1 MLKKLLIASAVLAA
15 SSTIAFAGTPYV
27 GVGLGVNDS
36 QTKISDSNSSVSKF
50 GARSA
55 LLNVFAGYGALVS
68 QNIYLGGEV
77 FFNGTSGQAKVTEDN
92 GDYSKLTTKNSYG
105 ISFIPGVMVTDH
117 TMAYLRAGVVRG
129 QFRAQALDET
139 LGYAAQT
146 NNLTGGQVGLGMQTS
161 LSQNVD
167 LRGEYV
173 YTGYHSYTIK
183 GTSTKVSPSTD
194 QFNLALLYKFE

>member
-36 QTKISDSNSSVSKF
+36 QTKISDSNSSVNKF
-50 GARSA
+50 GARGA

-77 FFNGTSGQAKVTEDN
+77 FFNGTSTQAKVTEDN
-92 GDYSKLTTKNSYG
+92 GDYAKLTTRSSYG
-105 ISFIPGVMVTDH
+105 VSFIPGVMLTDH
-117 TMAYLRAGVVRG
+117 TLAYLRAGVVRG
-129 QFRAQALDET
+129 QFRAQAQDET
-139 LGYAAQT
+139 LGYGAQT
-146 NNLTGGQVGLGMQTS
+146 KNVTGGQLGLGMQTS
-161 LSQNVD
+161 LAQNVD

-173 YTGYHSYTIK
+173 YTGYRSYTLK
-183 GTSTKVSPSTD
+183 TTNTKFSPSTD
-194 QFNLALLYKFE
+194 QFNLALLYKFD